1 MATGTGT
8 SLTLIAVGAV
18 LAFAVSFQIVG
29 INIAT
34 IGAILMIVGII
45 GLVISVATI
54 AGYAPWGAN
63 RERTRQNGQT
73 QGVAAQTAPSAPQTA
88 PVAPQAPVTGPQA
101 TIQVVAAPAGGA
113 SPDAAPVAAPAS
125 ATEVATPTR

>member
-34 IGAILMIVGII
+34 IGAILMVVGII

-63 RERTRQNGQT
+63 SEQTRQGGQT
-73 QGVAAQTAPSAPQTA
+73 QGVAAQTAPAT
-88 PVAPQAPVTGPQA
+88 PQAPVTGPQA
-101 TIQVVAAPAGGA
+101 TIQVVATPAGGA
-113 SPDAAPVAAPAS
+113 SPEAASVAAPAS
-125 ATEVATPTR
+125 ATEVAAPTR